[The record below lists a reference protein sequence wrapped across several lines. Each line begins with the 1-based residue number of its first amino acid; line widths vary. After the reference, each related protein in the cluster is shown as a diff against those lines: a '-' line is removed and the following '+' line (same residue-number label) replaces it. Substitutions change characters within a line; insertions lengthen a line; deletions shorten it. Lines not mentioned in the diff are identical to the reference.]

1 MQKYT
6 FLAFDLGATSGRSI
20 VGTLENGKMEMKEL
34 TRFPNGPIQVGNHF
48 HWNIFSLLENLKDG
62 LRACKKQ
69 GITPNSIGIDTWGV
83 DFGLLDKQGTLISI
97 PYAYRDPYT
106 NGMPEKFFEKLSRQ
120 KVYGYTGIQVMNFNS
135 VYQLFALKQAGSP
148 LLEIA
153 DSMLFIPDLLT
164 YFLTGEKRSEF
175 TFATTSQLFNPTTM
189 TWEKNIFEAL
199 GLPMSLMQ
207 PLVMPGEKVGV
218 LAEQVAQE
226 TGVEQIPVVAVAT
239 HDTGSAVL
247 AVPAEDEDFAY
258 LSSGTWSLMGIE
270 SKKPIINDETYKL
283 NFTNEGGVGGTIRFL
298 KNITGLW
305 LLERCKVEWA
315 SRKEYDYPELVAM
328 AKAEKPFR
336 FCVNPDAPDF
346 ANPASMTKA
355 IAEFCKRT
363 GQAIPE
369 SDAEFVRCIFDS
381 LALKYRYTLERL
393 KKVSPHPIKK
403 LHVIGGGAK
412 NALLNQLTANAIG
425 IPVMAG
431 PSEATAIGN
440 IMVQAMAVGAVKS
453 VSDARAVIRA
463 SVNPDVYNPQD
474 AQEWNDAYVK
484 FESILGE

>member
-1 MQKYT
+1 
-6 FLAFDLGATSGRSI
+6 
-20 VGTLENGKMEMKEL
+20 
-34 TRFPNGPIQVGNHF
+34 
-48 HWNIFSLLENLKDG
+48 
-62 LRACKKQ
+62 
-69 GITPNSIGIDTWGV
+69 
-83 DFGLLDKQGTLISI
+83 
-97 PYAYRDPYT
+97 
-106 NGMPEKFFEKLSRQ
+106 
-120 KVYGYTGIQVMNFNS
+120 
-135 VYQLFALKQAGSP
+135 
-148 LLEIA
+148 
-153 DSMLFIPDLLT
+153 
-164 YFLTGEKRSEF
+164 
-175 TFATTSQLFNPTTM
+175 M
-189 TWEKNIFEAL
+189 TWERNLFDAL

-218 LAEQVAQE
+218 LTEQVARE

-247 AVPAEDEDFAY
+247 AVPAEDENFAY

-270 SKKPIINDETYKL
+270 SKKPIINDETYKM

-315 SRKEYDYPELVAM
+315 GRKEYDYPELVAM

-355 IAEFCKRT
+355 IAEFCERT
-363 GQAIPE
+363 GQATPE

-412 NALLNQLTANAIG
+412 NVLLNQLTANAAG

-440 IMVQAMAVGAVKS
+440 IMVQAMALGAVKS
-453 VSDARAVIRA
+453 VNDARAAIRA

-474 AQEWNDAYVK
+474 AREWNDAYVK
-484 FESILGE
+484 FESILGD